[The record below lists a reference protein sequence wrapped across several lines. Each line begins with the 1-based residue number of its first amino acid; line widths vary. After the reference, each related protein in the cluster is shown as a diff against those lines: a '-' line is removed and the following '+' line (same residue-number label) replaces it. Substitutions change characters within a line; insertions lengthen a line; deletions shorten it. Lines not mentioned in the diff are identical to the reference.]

1 MCQRRVCRSAG
12 ASASSGRSSFVAFL
26 GSEASLRA
34 QLAAGWR
41 APAPAVSPPTRVTLL
56 RPHLR
61 NTMDEL
67 VPGLLGIVGIGA
79 KAAEFGP
86 RGGTAGADID
96 ASAGED
102 IERCGALGDTD
113 RI

>member
-1 MCQRRVCRSAG
+1 
-12 ASASSGRSSFVAFL
+12 
-26 GSEASLRA
+26 
-34 QLAAGWR
+34 
-41 APAPAVSPPTRVTLL
+41 
-56 RPHLR
+56 
-61 NTMDEL
+61 MDEL